1 MFWRGEII
9 LSIVNF
15 IILNIQTNRK
25 GDIEIELKLGR
36 LIMCYDNSESVIEG
50 NNLQWKSLIFP
61 SFLSNDIL
69 VIS

>member
-1 MFWRGEII
+1 MFWRGKII

-50 NNLQWKSLIFP
+50 NNLQ
-61 SFLSNDIL
+61 
-69 VIS
+69 